1 MPLLWISIAFIAGA
15 AVPLFQ
21 TVPVLA
27 MAVSGGVVFL
37 ACFFEKW
44 LLRRSS
50 LYSILRKTMPIPVCL
65 LVAAFLGGIVRGE
78 TARSGYQPG
87 DLPYYND
94 RGRVTILA
102 MASQPVE
109 NHDKSTL
116 LTVTS
121 RLMKVGD
128 EPVTVTGDAILL
140 LPAGTHYEYGDL
152 LEITGNLQT
161 PPEREDFSYK
171 QYLEN
176 RGVFSYMT
184 YPRINMVGN
193 GAGNPVL
200 TVIYSIRDRI
210 ALTVEQIMPQPEA
223 AFLSGMLVGRDEDIP
238 DFLQK
243 AFKQTG
249 TSHLVAI
256 SGFNITIVAGLILA
270 LAGRLLP
277 KRWSVWAA
285 VIILTG
291 YAVMAGASPSV
302 VRAAIMGALAM
313 IGQSIGR
320 NRTAVNSLGLAAAV
334 MTLFNPLIL
343 RDIGFQLSVAATAGI
358 LLIGAPINDWLMERK
373 TDPDKPAEV
382 NHFWQTAGDSVIITL
397 AAQVATMPFLL
408 YHFHQYPLISILVN
422 PFVLPVQPAA
432 MILGGLAVLAGM
444 IWLPLGRLIGLA
456 AWIPLAYTTRVVE
469 WFSNLHNVGLINL
482 HLDLFPAAIFTLFLI
497 MAVIF
502 NRVWMKRLRTFGIYL
517 LVLVLIG
524 SLVVIINS
532 LYTRPDGNLH
542 IFVFRQGSDVSSY
555 IDTPGGQHILVT
567 NRPGDKDLVAF
578 VDRKLPML
586 DKGLNAVIVPNA
598 TASSSILL
606 TDSLN
611 RFHPGWLLVNP
622 RAGGTKVQSKLA
634 SGLTDAGLE
643 KQPLETGQRFDM
655 GRGAELTVLQ
665 TDEKGSRLVIA
676 WGSQR
681 VGLVYGSS
689 PDNGP
694 KGIAFQQVPDVI
706 ILDHPAEGL
715 SGNVAPV
722 VINSKIIP
730 LEIANQVTVH
740 DGSWVEIR
748 SDGTSTTLWENAG
761 ENH

>member
-15 AVPLFQ
+15 AVPLFL
-21 TVPVLA
+21 TTPLRVLA
-27 MAVSGGVVFL
+27 ISGAALCV
-37 ACFFEKW
+37 ACLFEKR
-44 LLRRSS
+44 LLRSFPTYKS
-50 LYSILRKTMPIPVCL
+50 LRKTLPIPVCL

-78 TARSGYQPG
+78 TGRPGFQPG
-87 DLPYYND
+87 DLAYYND
-94 RGRVTILA
+94 QGQVTILA
-102 MASQPVE
+102 VASQPVE

-121 RLMKVGD
+121 RLMKVND
-128 EPVTVTGDAILL
+128 EPVAVTGDAILL
-140 LPAGTHYEYGDL
+140 LPAGIRYEYGDL
-152 LEITGNLQT
+152 LEVSGNLQT
-161 PPEREDFSYK
+161 PPERDDFSYK

-184 YPRINMVGN
+184 YPRINVVGKD
-193 GAGNPVL
+193 AGNPVL
-200 TVIYSIRDRI
+200 VVIFSIRDRI
-210 ALTVEQIMPQPEA
+210 AMTVEQIMPQPEA

-238 DFLQK
+238 DSLQK

-313 IGQSIGR
+313 VGQSIGR

-358 LLIGAPINDWLMERK
+358 LLIGAPVNDWLMERK
-373 TDPDKPAEV
+373 IDTDKPPEV
-382 NHFWQTAGDSVIITL
+382 NYFWQTVGDSVIITL
-397 AAQVATMPFLL
+397 SAQVATMPFLL
-408 YHFHQYPLISILVN
+408 YHFHQYPLIGILVN

-432 MILGGLAVLAGM
+432 MILGGLAALSGM

-469 WFSNLHNVGLINL
+469 WFSGFHIVGLINL
-482 HLDLFPAAIFTLFLI
+482 HLDLLPATLFTLFLI
-497 MAVIF
+497 IAVIF
-502 NRVWMKRLRTFGIYL
+502 QRVWMKRILTYGIYL
-517 LVLVLIG
+517 LVLLLTG
-524 SLVVIINS
+524 SLVIMVND

-542 IFVFRQGSDVSSY
+542 IHIFRQGSDISSY

-578 VDRKLPML
+578 VDRKLPILEKDL
-586 DKGLNAVIVPNA
+586 DAVIIPNA

-606 TDSLN
+606 ADSLN
-611 RFHPGWLLVNP
+611 RFHPDWLLVNP
-622 RAGGTKVQSKLA
+622 QAGGAKTQSKLT
-634 SGLTDAGLE
+634 SGLVDAGLE
-643 KQPLETGQRFDM
+643 RQVLETGQRFDL
-655 GRGAELTVLQ
+655 GRGAELTVLR
-665 TDEKGSRLVIA
+665 TDEKGSHLLIS

-681 VGLVYGSS
+681 LGLVYGSS
-689 PDNGP
+689 SENGP
-694 KGIAFQQVPDVI
+694 KGDALQRVPDVI
-706 ILDHPAEGL
+706 IVDHPEDGI
-715 SGNVAPV
+715 SGEIDPV
-722 VINSKIIP
+722 IVDSKALP
-730 LEIANQVTVH
+730 LEGSNQVTVN
-740 DGSWVEIR
+740 DGSWLEIR
-748 SDGTSTTLWENAG
+748 SDGRSTMLWEKAG
-761 ENH
+761 ESH